1 VKRPTIADVAR
12 QAGVS
17 KGAASFALN
26 GRPGV
31 SEDTRRRVLR
41 IAEEIGWHPNSAAR
55 ALSGAPTHVV
65 GMAFPRPARTLGIEP
80 FFMELVSGIESVL
93 SVPGYALMLQVVMDA
108 EAELALYRTWWGEH
122 RIDGTIVVDL
132 RAGDPRVGLLEELNL
147 PTVVVGGPTDVG
159 SLPHVWADD
168 TAAVAETVGYLA
180 ALGHRRIGRVA
191 GLPEL
196 LHTRRRDEAFRQAGK
211 TYRLDAVPILATDYT
226 GEEGAR
232 ATRKLLSMPERPT
245 AILYDNSIMAVAGVS
260 VADEMRLKVPTDLS
274 IVAWDDS
281 PLCQV
286 IRPALTA
293 LSRDVAAYGAR
304 AAELLIDV
312 IGKEGDIGQHSVE
325 VPAPQLVPRASTA
338 PPPR

>member
-12 QAGVS
+12 RAGVS

-31 SEDTRRRVLR
+31 SEHTRQR
-41 IAEEIGWHPNSAAR
+41 ILQIAKEIGWQPNSAAR
-55 ALSGAPTHVV
+55 ALSGGPTHVV
-65 GMAFPRPARTLGIEP
+65 GMAIPRPARTLGVEP
-80 FFMELVSGIESVL
+80 FFMELVSGLESVL
-93 SVPGYALMLQVVMDA
+93 SGLGYALMMQVVADA
-108 EAELALYRTWWGEH
+108 ETELALYRSWWGEH

-132 RAGDPRVGLLEELNL
+132 RVDDPRIGLLEELNL
-147 PTVVVGGPTDVG
+147 PTVVVGGPTGAG

-168 TAAVAETVGYLA
+168 TAAVTETVGYLV

-196 LHTRRRDEAFRQAGK
+196 LHTRCRDEAFLEAGR
-211 TYRLDAVPILATDYT
+211 TYGLDSVPIVATDYT
-226 GEEGAR
+226 GDEGAR
-232 ATRKLLSMPERPT
+232 ATRKLLSMPQRPT

-260 VADEMRLKVPTDLS
+260 VADEMRLRVPADLS

-286 IRPALTA
+286 IRPSLTA
-293 LSRDVAAYGAR
+293 LNRDVAAYGAR
-304 AAELLIDV
+304 TAELLFEV
-312 IGKEGDIGQHSVE
+312 IEQQAGASQSVE
-325 VPAPQLVPRASTA
+325 VPAPRLIPRASTA
-338 PPPR
+338 PPP